1 MQTELRAREL
11 MKMGLNVK
19 IMLIGKKGATYFK
32 RRSEIFNIA
41 GVLQS
46 LQGKAVG
53 QLGAAGLPGLLGTPW
68 PQRGLQSRWGKAA
81 VTGRPLSRAVFAQH
95 GRRCCSGSVA
105 CMHTRQSAPM
115 NLQHTAALT

>member
-46 LQGKAVG
+46 LQGGNKPAW
-53 QLGAAGLPGLLGTPW
+53 ARWGLPGC
-68 PQRGLQSRWGKAA
+68 RGGCTADGGKLQWQAA
-81 VTGRPLSRAVFAQH
+81 H
-95 GRRCCSGSVA
+95 
-105 CMHTRQSAPM
+105 
-115 NLQHTAALT
+115 

>member
-46 LQGKAVG
+46 LQGTAVG
-53 QLGAAGLPGLLGTPW
+53 QLGVGSLPRAAEDSL
-68 PQRGLQSRWGKAA
+68 AA
-81 VTGRPLSRAVFAQH
+81 ERAAEPM
-95 GRRCCSGSVA
+95 GESCSGRLPTVGGNVS
-105 CMHTRQSAPM
+105 SA
-115 NLQHTAALT
+115 

>member
-1 MQTELRAREL
+1 MQLIMVRQLVQTELRAREL

-46 LQGKAVG
+46 PQGD
-53 QLGAAGLPGLLGTPW
+53 AALAGCPVMGPVSAL
-68 PQRGLQSRWGKAA
+68 
-81 VTGRPLSRAVFAQH
+81 H
-95 GRRCCSGSVA
+95 GRRWCSGTLA
-105 CMHTRQSAPM
+105 CMCTLHSAAIRTQPI
-115 NLQHTAALT
+115 LPAQRSICALLLAAY